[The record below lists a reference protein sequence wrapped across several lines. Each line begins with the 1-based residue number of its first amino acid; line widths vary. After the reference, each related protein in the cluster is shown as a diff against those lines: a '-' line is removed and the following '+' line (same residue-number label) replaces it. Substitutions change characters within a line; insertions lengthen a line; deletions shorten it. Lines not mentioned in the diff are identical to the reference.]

1 MTDRKSQYQRSKK
14 TLTLAKKSLD
24 PCDMAEKVVEC
35 RRSFA
40 VCTVNNRYG
49 ITAKK
54 SALAGPQS
62 RLGTRLFDCRSA
74 GHLCA
79 RRPLGGWATPYN
91 TMVILVGGCP
101 GDYFHLTPSHSKIY
115 ADSPRLE
122 YSEDVND

>member
-40 VCTVNNRYG
+40 VCTVNNSYG
-49 ITAKK
+49 NTAKK
-54 SALAGPQS
+54 SRFDRLTASPLAGPQS
-62 RLGTRLFDCRSA
+62 RLGTRLFDSRSV

-79 RRPLGGWATPYN
+79 RRPLA
-91 TMVILVGGCP
+91 
-101 GDYFHLTPSHSKIY
+101 
-115 ADSPRLE
+115 
-122 YSEDVND
+122 